1 MLPSKRS
8 VLRGLMAAS
17 LATLVASCVEPSRR
31 SEIAETIDRVSFAP
45 PPGTPSA
52 PEFNR
57 AESGP
62 VREPG
67 ARVRVETPGGQRVF
81 PGRVLGVGAGG
92 GTAAAERSADGVQLN
107 FDRAEI
113 REVAK
118 VILGDIL
125 GVSYTINP
133 DVQGEVTLSSSAPL
147 SERDL
152 LAVLESVLRSNGA
165 SLVATGPRTYQIVPA
180 DAAIGRSEI
189 VPLGGRPIQVRPGY
203 GITIIPLRNIS
214 ATAAAQFIQPLVAS
228 PEDIRIDPGRNAIL
242 FSGTA
247 AERQNVIDTVR
258 DLDVDWMAGKSIG
271 LFPLERTSPEA
282 LIPELQA
289 IFSPFDPTGAEPSL
303 IRFLPVARLNA
314 VLAIGGDPEQMQ
326 EVDRWVTRLDRGEV
340 VGTQFYVYYLKH
352 ASAEDIAKILN
363 DTYADSGGA
372 TEAGPSL
379 ASATT
384 ALTGG
389 ATDGAPPPEDGGLAP
404 PPGGPGGAPS
414 TAPSTPS
421 GPIKVV
427 ASKANNALLIRA
439 TPDVYDS
446 MEATLLR
453 LDTAPWQVLIEAT
466 IAEVALNNQLQYGV
480 QYFIQSGSF
489 AAGFNSGGDARV
501 PGGNALIPQAIIP
514 GFNFIF
520 TPASSNVTI
529 DALSR
534 ITDVKVLSAP
544 SVVVQDN
551 SEAVLTVGEEVPITT
566 RQGQSL
572 DNIDAPIINNI
583 EYRDTGVILQV
594 RPRINS
600 NQAVSLEIA
609 QEVSRVDE
617 NVGADPLTPRITQ
630 RKVTSRVTVQSGQT
644 VALGGLIQDTESR
657 GRDRIPVLGEIPVI
671 GNLFG
676 TTSRTNART
685 ELIIFLTPRVIRN
698 AQDAQDVS
706 EELRSRLKS
715 LSPSRA
721 VSPMMPN
728 VVPVPSQQ
736 VPPQP
741 APPPAVPGPARPQPL
756 VPHATVIPRVKPV
769 G

>member
-1 MLPSKRS
+1 MVSPKQL
-8 VLRGLMAAS
+8 LRALSAGWLAAL
-17 LATLVASCVEPSRR
+17 LAGCVEPAAR
-31 SEIAETIDRVSFAP
+31 SEIADTIDQVSFAP
-45 PPGTPSA
+45 PPGSPAVSIPPGA
-52 PEFNR
+52 GV
-57 AESGP
+57 SGP
-62 VREPG
+62 VT
-67 ARVRVETPGGQRVF
+67 TPGTRPRPETSLGGRVF
-81 PGRVLGVGAGG
+81 PGRTVGGRTAGL
-92 GTAAAERSADGVQLN
+92 AAAERSADGVQLN

-113 REVAK
+113 REVAR

-125 GVSYTINP
+125 GLTYTVNP
-133 DVQGEVTLSSSAPL
+133 DVQGEVTLSSSGPL
-147 SERDL
+147 SEGDL
-152 LAVLESVLRSNGA
+152 LAVFEAALRSNGA
-165 SLVATGPRTYQIVPA
+165 SLVATGPSTYQIVPA
-180 DAAIGRSEI
+180 DAAIGSAQI
-189 VPLGGRPIQVRPGY
+189 VPLGGRPIPVRPGY

-282 LIPELQA
+282 IIPELQA

-303 IRFLPVARLNA
+303 LRFLPVARLNA

-326 EVDRWVTRLDRGEV
+326 EVDQWVTRLDGGEV

-352 ASAEDIAKILN
+352 SSAEDIAKLLN
-363 DTYADSGGA
+363 ETYADSGSA
-372 TEAGPSL
+372 AEPGPSL

-384 ALTGG
+384 ALGG
-389 ATDGAPPPEDGGLAP
+389 GSDGIPPEEGGLPPPTSPDGAGS
-404 PPGGPGGAPS
+404 GPSA
-414 TAPSTPS
+414 PS

-427 ASKANNALLIRA
+427 ASRGNNALLIRA
-439 TPDVYDS
+439 TPDIYDS

-466 IAEVALNNQLQYGV
+466 IAEVALNDQLRYGV
-480 QYFIQSGSF
+480 QYFLQSGSF
-489 AAGFNSGGDARV
+489 AGGFVGAAVEGAG
-501 PGGNALIPQAIIP
+501 LLPQPIAP

-520 TPASSNVTI
+520 TPGSSNITI
-529 DALSR
+529 DAISR
-534 ITDVKVLSAP
+534 ITNVKVLSSP

-551 SEAVLTVGEEVPITT
+551 SEAELSVGEEVPIIT
-566 RQGQSL
+566 RQASTLEAGDPFSSL
-572 DNIDAPIINNI
+572 NSI

-617 NVGADPLTPRITQ
+617 NVGDDPLTPRITQ
-630 RKVTSRVTVQSGQT
+630 RKITSRINVQSGQT
-644 VALGGLIQDTESR
+644 VVLGGLIQDSESR
-657 GRDRIPVLGEIPVI
+657 GRDRIPLLGEIPVL

-676 TTSRTNART
+676 STTSNNLRT
-685 ELIIFLTPRVIRN
+685 ELIVFLTPRVIRN
-698 AQDAQDVS
+698 PEDARDVS

-728 VVPVPSQQ
+728 VRQ
-736 VPPQP
+736 
-741 APPPAVPGPARPQPL
+741 APPPTAPPATPARPRPLAPQATL
-756 VPHATVIPRVKPV
+756 VPRPPAS
-769 G
+769 